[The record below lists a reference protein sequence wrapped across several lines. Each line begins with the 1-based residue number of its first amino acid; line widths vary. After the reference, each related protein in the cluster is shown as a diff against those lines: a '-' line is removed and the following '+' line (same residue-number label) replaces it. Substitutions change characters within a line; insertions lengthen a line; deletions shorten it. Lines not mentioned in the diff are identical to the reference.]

1 MSQEQ
6 QKEILAAVSA
16 EMQLRPAETA
26 RLRLRLFREE
36 DFPDFAA
43 YILQK
48 EQQRLAGN
56 PDIDTPEQARE
67 VFDWVLHPKHP
78 PQTFAVVLKE
88 EDRVVGN
95 FSLGASPFLEEE
107 PRLRG
112 KRGLSF
118 SLVLNEDYWNR
129 GLMTELLR
137 AALDWT
143 FTRTDLD
150 YVNTG
155 YFLFNAAS
163 RRVQE
168 KAGMRPFADSVF
180 ERDGKRIPTGE
191 MVLTRED
198 WTADR
203 AKT

>member
-1 MSQEQ
+1 MSQEK
-6 QKEILAAVSA
+6 QKELLAGVSA
-16 EMQLRPAETA
+16 EMQRRPAETA

-56 PDIDTPEQARE
+56 PDIDTPAQARE
-67 VFDWVLHPKHP
+67 LFDRILQPMRP

-95 FSLGASPFLEEE
+95 FSLGASPYLQEE
-107 PRLRG
+107 PRLRD
-112 KRGLSF
+112 KRGLTF
-118 SLVLNEDYWNR
+118 SLVLNQDYWNR

-137 AALDWT
+137 AALDWS
-143 FTRTDLD
+143 FTNTDLD

-168 KAGMRPFADSVF
+168 KAGLRPFGSSVF
-180 ERDGKRIPTGE
+180 ERDGKRIATGE
-191 MVLTRED
+191 MVLTREE
-198 WTADR
+198 WAAGR
-203 AKT
+203 GKA

>member
-1 MSQEQ
+1 MP
-6 QKEILAAVSA
+6 QKKQLEILAAASVLL
-16 EMQLRPAETA
+16 QLRPVETE

-36 DFPDFAA
+36 DFPDFCA

-56 PDIDTPEQARE
+56 PDIDTPAQARAL
-67 VFDWVLHPKHP
+67 FDRVLHPGHP
-78 PQTFAVVLKE
+78 PRTFAIVLKE

-95 FSLGASPFLEEE
+95 FSLGASPYLEEE
-107 PRLRG
+107 PRLQG

-118 SLVLNEDYWNR
+118 SLVLNEDYRNR

-137 AALDWT
+137 AAMDWT
-143 FTRTDLD
+143 FARTDLD

-155 YFLFNAAS
+155 YFLFNTAS

-168 KAGMRPFADSVF
+168 KAGLRLFGRSVF
-180 ERDGKRIPTGE
+180 ERDGERIPTGE
-191 MVLTRED
+191 MLLTRED
-198 WTADR
+198 WLADR
-203 AKT
+203 AGR

>member
-1 MSQEQ
+1 MQQEK
-6 QKEILAAVSA
+6 QKEILKEASLRMRQEPV
-16 EMQLRPAETA
+16 ETERLLLRP
-26 RLRLRLFREE
+26 FREA

-48 EQQRLAGN
+48 EQQRMAGN
-56 PDIDTPEQARE
+56 EEIDTLEQARE
-67 VFDWVLHPKHP
+67 LFDWVLAPDRP
-78 PQTFAVVLKE
+78 PLSFAIVLKAE
-88 EDRVVGN
+88 NRVVGN
-95 FSLGASPFLEEE
+95 FSLGSSPFLEED
-107 PRLRG
+107 RLLREQ
-112 KRGLSF
+112 RGLSF

-143 FTRTDLD
+143 FTHTDLD

-168 KAGMRPFADSVF
+168 KAGMRPFGSSVF

-191 MVLTRED
+191 MLLTRED
-198 WTADR
+198 WHADR
-203 AKT
+203 AEG